1 MEKILRNKYFHIYVK
16 IIGITIIICSVEL
29 LFINILYGNVLNIK
43 WLNKQLGSFGEYG
56 AIIAAS
62 LWFLRHIW
70 LFLKKK
76 HIHGFKI
83 IKELYLFIK
92 HFHVL
97 IGYAVIAVATTHGGY
112 FLIKGS
118 RHIILIYSGIFSL
131 LTLITLGVAGFVL
144 QKSNQKT
151 KLKMYRKA
159 HQIIAVIFGIGLLI
173 HLIV

>member
-1 MEKILRNKYFHIYVK
+1 MEKILRNKYVHMYVK
-16 IIGITIIICSVEL
+16 IIGITIIVCSVEL
-29 LFINILYGNVLNIK
+29 LFINVLYGNVLNVQ
-43 WLNKQLGSFGEYG
+43 WLNKKLGSLGEYG

-62 LWFLRHIW
+62 LWFLRQIW

-76 HIHGFKI
+76 NMHGFKM

-92 HFHVL
+92 QFHVL
-97 IGYAVIAVATTHGGY
+97 IGYAVIAVTTTHGIY

-131 LTLITLGVAGFVL
+131 LSLVALGVAGFTL

-151 KLKMYRKA
+151 KLMMYRKV
-159 HQIIAVIFGIGLLI
+159 HQIIAIIFGIGLLI
-173 HLIV
+173 HLIA